1 MLCKC
6 SNIVFV
12 SDQNEVPEPEPEC
25 DPGSVK
31 AAQVLW
37 SDRVSL
43 ASNNEFTVEVQDYV
57 PFSEY

>member
-1 MLCKC
+1 MCKR
-6 SNIVFV
+6 SVFV
-12 SDQNEVPEPEPEC
+12 SNQNEVPEPEPEC

-43 ASNNEFTVEVQDYV
+43 SSNNEFTVEVQDYV
-57 PFSEY
+57 PFSKY